1 VICFKIQES
10 HLSALLSSALYF
22 NISFPPSQSSFLPLL
37 MSALRFFTLYL
48 FVFVIISCVYSF
60 NLYLFLKIQQ
70 DTIFRSL
77 YLIEARNEDVVSR
90 IGA

>member
-1 VICFKIQES
+1 
-10 HLSALLSSALYF
+10 
-22 NISFPPSQSSFLPLL
+22 